1 MDIFSRLYNRDGY
14 PLDNEGNRLIVGRT
28 YLVKPLPLPEINKR
42 ADVGQFVKVKKI
54 KYWPDIK
61 KHLAKV
67 EYINPEIRIE
77 PIPITDLALLQLVDD
92 QSENAR
98 NYRYRSHIDTHGRPL
113 EIGKTYRV
121 HEMPNN
127 RYTGM
132 TDEQW
137 EERMV
142 ERVGVYETVRIT
154 NIQLFPRSDLIEG
167 WMEYVN
173 GSRPPHWTTSD
184 MQLTPVDAGGKRSK
198 RRKKRRTS
206 KKN

>member
-1 MDIFSRLYNRDGY
+1 MNVL
-14 PLDNEGNRLIVGRT
+14 
-28 YLVKPLPLPEINKR
+28 
-42 ADVGQFVKVKKI
+42 VGQFVKVTKI
-54 KYWPDIK
+54 KNWPDIK
-61 KHLAKV
+61 KHQATV

-92 QSENAR
+92 QSENVR
-98 NYRYRSHIDTHGRPL
+98 NYRYRTHIDTRGRPL
-113 EIGKTYRV
+113 QIGKTYRV
-121 HEMPNN
+121 HEMPNSPHS
-127 RYTGM
+127 GII
-132 TDEQW
+132 DEQW

-173 GSRPPHWTTSD
+173 GSKPPHWTDETI
-184 MQLTPVDAGGKRSK
+184 QLTPTEEGGKRSK
-198 RRKKRRTS
+198 RRKKKRKS